1 MKRLFAA
8 LMALCLVASMA
19 AWVLSAAGAFASAE
33 EATAEVLVE
42 TPAPP
47 ADTGAA
53 GGGATPD
60 PAATDT
66 PAVTDEAAATDT
78 PAATDGTGETA
89 TPAATDGTEATETP
103 AVTDGA
109 PADDPATEASTGTD
123 DPAATEEPYLDPA
136 ALTPA
141 VEENVGS
148 GPAWIAEG
156 AHRRYG
162 ELAELLPIAMV
173 GGGTVVLCTT
183 GVIELTGY
191 AAGELSGVSFGVD
204 RDALGE
210 YADGRSVIVSAIGP
224 SGQMKA
230 GVVYVWVGLPGNVP
244 TAADALDAQLDVPT
258 DDSALLEAEIMV
270 EAGGFTAGEA
280 CMPTFTLHAYP
291 SLAEGMAYA
300 VMVDGG
306 VPQAIGGD
314 SFAPAASG
322 EYRFAI
328 LDATGAVAALSIPY
342 AVVYGA
348 PPSADGTETAS
359 APESAEEPLL
369 TQADVLGE
377 VPLAEAA
384 GEAAPPELMVRAY
397 DYAEGTPSSVTPSFV
412 LSGAPAEG
420 SYGISINGAAIV
432 ALKGDTYAETSSG
445 EFTYV
450 FYMLDAEGNTVA
462 TSGQY
467 HVVLDYAEAA
477 QTGDAWMASGKD
489 RLYGSL
495 ASLLRQ
501 AGGGETIYLLTTD
514 VFAITGASALE
525 RVTLAPDPDT
535 FGAEYSVITSEVSP
549 SGESAAGVTY
559 VWLGADVEPMAFS
572 MMAALSAPTFT
583 VDAISIGS
591 RALSGG
597 LWVNGGDGIT
607 FTVTDSDPANTYLY
621 EISTDGGVTFE
632 GFGNGTSLGGLSAGL
647 TSGNSYALVFRLTA
661 ASDPLNTVTTA
672 AVTVNYDNERPSL
685 VCKAGEGNTVT
696 FYAGDAA
703 SGFGG
708 EDNVTFNATAS
719 PIGWVAQLTS
729 AGGGVYTYAA
739 AYTGGGVIA
748 AGTLAVRDRAGN
760 VAVWGEEIVI
770 GGGRG
775 AGGFGGSGGFGGRG
789 GGGGRSI
796 YHSASTYD
804 TVTAYG
810 GVDLVVETGAMD
822 TLTIGQQQLGLTL
835 AGDDGTEPFVANL
848 LAWGEN
854 GDAAVTDTETDADT
868 LVLSTADAVSQGGA
882 YAWTFDGTVY
892 KKLAASGL
900 SYMVFT
906 VGDRAVAL
914 STAGFA
920 GGVRYNMYRAAGL
933 ASRAFEYTL
942 RMDASGSFTLS
953 VTVEGQTYA
962 LTGDQQS
969 DFYYY
974 DVLSGTVD
982 MLARPYGQGGA
993 A

>member
-33 EATAEVLVE
+33 EAATEAVAD
-42 TPAPP
+42 TPTPP
-47 ADTGAA
+47 ADTG
-53 GGGATPD
+53 G
-60 PAATDT
+60 
-66 PAVTDEAAATDT
+66 T
-78 PAATDGTGETA
+78 PAATDGVAATDEPTA
-89 TPAATDGTEATETP
+89 TPSPTVTDDPSATETPAATDGAAASEDPVATGDPAATETP
-103 AVTDGA
+103 AATD
-109 PADDPATEASTGTD
+109 
-123 DPAATEEPYLDPA
+123 EPYLDPA
-136 ALTPA
+136 ALTPVA
-141 VEENVGS
+141 EENVGT

-191 AAGELSGVSFGVD
+191 SASELSGVSFGVD

-230 GVVYVWVGLPGNVP
+230 GVVYVWVGLPGNLP
-244 TAADALDAQLDVPT
+244 TAADALDQQLDVPA
-258 DDSALLEAEIMV
+258 DDGALLEAEIMV
-270 EAGGFTAGEA
+270 EANGYTAGEA
-280 CMPTFTLHAYP
+280 CTPSFTLHAYP

-300 VMVDGG
+300 VIVDSGE
-306 VPQAIGGD
+306 PQAIAGD
-314 SFAPAASG
+314 SYAPAATG

-328 LDATGAVAALSIPY
+328 LDAAGAAAALSIPY
-342 AVVYGA
+342 AVVYGEPA
-348 PPSADGTETAS
+348 AADGTETEP
-359 APESAEEPLL
+359 APESTEEPLL
-369 TQADVLGE
+369 MQADVLGE

-384 GEAAPPELMVRAY
+384 GEAAPPELTVRAY
-397 DYAEGTPSSVTPSFV
+397 DYAEGTVSSVTPSFV
-412 LSGAPAEG
+412 LSGAPAEYG
-420 SYGISINGAAIV
+420 YGISINGAAIV

-450 FYMLDAEGNTVA
+450 FYILDTDGNTVA
-462 TSGQY
+462 TSAPY

-477 QTGDAWMASGKD
+477 QTGEAWMASGKD
-489 RLYGSL
+489 RVYGSL

-549 SGESAAGVTY
+549 DGESAEGVTY
-559 VWLGADVEPMAFS
+559 VWLGVDVEPMAFA
-572 MMAALSAPTFT
+572 MMAAFSAPTFT
-583 VDAISIGS
+583 VDAVSIGS
-591 RALSGG
+591 RALEGG
-597 LWVNGGDGIT
+597 MWVNGSDGVT
-607 FTVTDSDPANTYLY
+607 FAVTDTDPANTYLY

-632 GFGNGTSLGGLSAGL
+632 GFGNGASLGGLAAGL
-647 TSGNSYALVFRLTA
+647 VTGNSYALVFRLTA
-661 ASDPLNTVTTA
+661 SSDPLNTVTTA
-672 AVTVNYDNERPSL
+672 AVTVNYDNESPSL

-703 SGFGG
+703 SGFGWAN
-708 EDNVTFNATAS
+708 NVTFNATAS

-748 AGTLAVRDRAGN
+748 AGTLGVRDRAGN
-760 VAVWGEEIVI
+760 VAVWGEQIVI

-775 AGGFGGSGGFGGRG
+775 AGGFGGISGFSGGFG

-796 YHSASTYD
+796 YHSTSTYD

-835 AGDDGTEPFVANL
+835 ADDGGTEPFVANL
-848 LAWGEN
+848 LAWGES
-854 GDAAVTDTETDADT
+854 GDGAAADTQADADT
-868 LVLSTADAVSQGGA
+868 LVLSAADGTAQGGA
-882 YAWTFDGTVY
+882 YAWTFDGAVY

-914 STAGFA
+914 STAGFT

-933 ASRAFEYTL
+933 ASKAFEYTV

-982 MLARPYGQGGA
+982 MLALPYGQGGA